1 MTYSFVNRPSVKHD
15 ILEAVD
21 YYKKIS
27 PELAQ
32 LFIQRLAEAKVAIAI
47 SPEGFQIRYKN
58 VRIKMLEQFPY
69 HIHYLINS
77 DKQQIN
83 IIAIT
88 HAYKRPKEY
97 LTPE

>member
-1 MTYSFVNRPSVKHD
+1 MSYSFVNRPTVKID

-21 YYKKIS
+21 YYKNIS
-27 PELAQ
+27 PDLAH
-32 LFIQRLAEAKVAIAI
+32 LFLKRLSEAKEFIAL

-69 HIHYLINS
+69 HMHYLIDS
-77 DKQQIN
+77 KKQQI
-83 IIAIT
+83 IILAII

-97 LTPE
+97 

>member
-1 MTYSFVNRPSVKHD
+1 MTYIFVNRPTIRRD
-15 ILEAVD
+15 ILEAVH

-32 LFIQRLAEAKVAIAI
+32 LFLKRISEAKDSIAL
-47 SPEGFQIRYKN
+47 SPEGYQIRYKN
-58 VRIKMLEQFPY
+58 VRIKMLQQFPY

-77 DKQQIN
+77 EKQQI
-83 IIAIT
+83 IILAIL

-97 LTPE
+97 ID

>member
-1 MTYSFVNRPSVKHD
+1 MKYSFVNRPSVKHD
-15 ILEAVD
+15 ILDAVD

-32 LFIQRLAEAKVAIAI
+32 LFFKRISEAKESIAL

-58 VRIKMLEQFPY
+58 VRLKMLEQFPY
-69 HIHYLINS
+69 HIHYLI
-77 DKQQIN
+77 DFKKQQI
-83 IIAIT
+83 IILAII

-97 LTPE
+97 